1 MVYTKFGYHKLFP
14 RTKSSV
20 NQKVGVCSFSL
31 NTDWA
36 IKCRGWWPT
45 MWTQGFSYLRR
56 FISLQ
61 LTYLFSCTVGYL
73 HTYTLIV
80 VWYGILQI
88 LFPSLI
94 FHAQKYDDC
103 YVYVTMKFSNQMPAI
118 HWKCQ
123 LNSWILE
130 GTLIIF

>member
-1 MVYTKFGYHKLFP
+1 
-14 RTKSSV
+14 
-20 NQKVGVCSFSL
+20 
-31 NTDWA
+31 
-36 IKCRGWWPT
+36 

-118 HWKCQ
+118 
-123 LNSWILE
+123 S
-130 GTLIIF
+130 LIRLYCSSEVPDPVISTPRGMRGCDSKGCYIECHISSNWCFWFIDTACGLWRRARQGYPI